1 MKNTLEISIWW
12 IVLELRDLKWKI
24 EEKGWGGERNKTI
37 DNKERIN
44 ISAA

>member
-12 IVLELRDLKWKI
+12 IVFELRDLKQKR
-24 EEKGWGGERNKTI
+24 EETGWGGERKKAI

-44 ISAA
+44 TSTV